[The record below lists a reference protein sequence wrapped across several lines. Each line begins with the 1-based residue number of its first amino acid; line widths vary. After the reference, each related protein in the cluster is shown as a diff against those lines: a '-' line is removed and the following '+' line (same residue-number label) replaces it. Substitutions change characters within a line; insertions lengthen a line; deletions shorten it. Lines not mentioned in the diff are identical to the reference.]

1 MINQLRDLK
10 GRIRRFAEER
20 NWEQYHSPKNLAMAL
35 VVETAELVEHFQW
48 LTQEESR
55 SLSPEKRSAVEAEL
69 ADILIYLVRIADKLD
84 IDLYSATI
92 EKLQHNADK
101 YPVEKVRGLSKKYTE
116 YPE

>member
-1 MINQLRDLK
+1 MNQLLDLK
-10 GRIRRFAEER
+10 ERIRRFAEER

-55 SLSPEKRSAVEAEL
+55 SLPPEKRSAVEAEL

-84 IDLYSATI
+84 IDLYEATI
-92 EKLQHNADK
+92 DKLQHNADK
-101 YPVEKVRGLSKKYTE
+101 YPAEKVRGLSKKYTE